1 MCEPSLDLDQIAVR
15 GIAVVTKEILNHL
28 LVASLVCS
36 RQEAALRDLAGPG
49 VVDALRFNGKQGYCR
64 LVRWCDMRAGATAS
78 ARSDVGLIAA
88 LLEEVA
94 LVLVL
99 RLIWATLINF

>member
-1 MCEPSLDLDQIAVR
+1 
-15 GIAVVTKEILNHL
+15 
-28 LVASLVCS
+28 
-36 RQEAALRDLAGPG
+36 
-49 VVDALRFNGKQGYCR
+49 
-64 LVRWCDMRAGATAS
+64 MRAGATAS